1 MYYRTYDIET
11 LTTAYYDR
19 YGTVYPDIG
28 DAPFEDVPSP
38 DEAVNLVRIERN
50 RRLSECDWT
59 QLQDVPLLP
68 AQITQ
73 WRIYRQELRDMMDGF
88 AWNATTWP
96 VPPRDPDV

>member
-1 MYYRTYDIET
+1 MYYRTFDVDT
-11 LTTAYYDR
+11 LTTLYIDR

-28 DAPFEDVPSP
+28 DEPFEDVPSAE
-38 DEAVNLVRIERN
+38 EAVTMVREERK
-50 RRLSECDWT
+50 RRLEQCDWT
-59 QLQDVPLLP
+59 QLGDVPLLP
-68 AQITQ
+68 AQVTQ